1 MDRFLHYFLKTSTES
16 LTYREPGKLT
26 ALENATVRLEK
37 RFDTPPV
44 TPRPIDLDALL
55 DKIKRGF
62 EADGPGCIARMKN
75 KDKSWLPWLLFH
87 GKAPQP
93 ATWFG
98 FIEAAIEDFRKQ
110 QRWSRLNVWI
120 HVYLRHYDAGGEP
133 TKKLAQFIQHSLAQY
148 VGAQPRLINWKNR
161 MLFLFTSNGVK
172 NTLSWLL
179 DSDLSTDDA
188 LAGLGFEGEL
198 AFSPFITDL
207 LDHAIIK
214 CSQDPPDGMNRIV
227 DLLEVPSGRGPKPRD
242 LRKVKNAASILI
254 KTAAQKPSV
263 PIDKTLYPVFLR
275 HLTDPRLPG
284 GRTRWADV
292 APESVKLFT
301 QWLAR
306 EDLTFFF
313 SLVDRTAK
321 DSHWQDR
328 RVFWESYLKH
338 IEMTWV
344 VLGTQARRLVVG
356 THLEA
361 TLNDRRYGRLS
372 KARHDQSVFLIQ
384 MGGHVFVEWSHDGAS
399 RMWKQQEAP
408 FDFGS
413 REYEGPDLRAPNFV
427 ERFTHQGNWQPRVI
441 TSIYRHTGLQPDSRT
456 IRRSSS
462 RSTGAYS
469 RDETPRNVVPDP
481 RSISY
486 TSVIPYLIT
495 ILNTEGNMTT
505 DALCQRYAVI
515 AHLQLDKQVR
525 STLNRC
531 IFAGIAA
538 NKIKYGLGS
547 DAKNFRDRVIGPA

>member
-133 TKKLAQFIQHSLAQY
+133 TKKLSQFIQHSLAQY

-321 DSHWQDR
+321 GSHWQDR
-328 RVFWESYLKH
+328 REFWESYLNH

-344 VLGTQARRLVVG
+344 VLGTEARRLVVG
-356 THLEA
+356 TEMEA
-361 TLNDRRYGRLS
+361 TLKNRRYGRLS
-372 KARHDQSVFLIQ
+372 KATHEQSVFLIQ
-384 MGGHVFVEWSHDGAS
+384 MGGHVFIEWSHDGAS
-399 RMWKQQEAP
+399 RMWKLADAP
-408 FDFGS
+408 FQFG
-413 REYEGPDLRAPNFV
+413 RNEYEGPDLRAPNFV
-427 ERFTHQGNWQPRVI
+427 ERFIHRGSWQSRVI
-441 TSIYRHTGLQPDSRT
+441 NDIYKHTGLQPDISPTR
-456 IRRSSS
+456 RRSN
-462 RSTGAYS
+462 RSAGASS
-469 RDETPRNVVPDP
+469 RDETPRNAAPDP
-481 RSISY
+481 RLESTDLVISY
-486 TSVIPYLIT
+486 LLTLLNYEGDMSVGRLRERYTTIAKLPVDSEITS
-495 ILNTEGNMTT
+495 
-505 DALCQRYAVI
+505 A
-515 AHLQLDKQVR
+515 
-525 STLNRC
+525 LNRS
-531 IFAGIAA
+531 IHNGIVAK
-538 NKIKYGLGS
+538 KIQYRGGS
-547 DAKNFRDRVIGPA
+547 NDQNFRDRMIGPA